1 LYNIY
6 EKDFEK
12 DLYYYQYTVHCSKE
26 MEQQGTTHLI
36 IETDSENVVDSEFS
50 TVIVTLETFYLFF
63 LTTKTFYFVVK
74 FIKRQTNMI
83 VHTLARAAM
92 LWFSRHTFYLLPC
105 CISSL
110 T

>member
-50 TVIVTLETFYLFF
+50 TVIVTLETFYLLFF
-63 LTTKTFYFVVK
+63 DNKNILFCGKVY
-74 FIKRQTNMI
+74 
-83 VHTLARAAM
+83 
-92 LWFSRHTFYLLPC
+92 
-105 CISSL
+105 
-110 T
+110 